1 MEIGTIKNQVVE
13 IANNQT
19 SLRLIVEKKKLE
31 KDSVSISEDA
41 KVKLAELTE
50 KAKEI
55 QNESAELSLKQLTVK
70 NRIESGYY
78 DTPEFNQKLA
88 ELLTDKFLNEF
99 EG

>member
-19 SLRLIVEKKKLE
+19 SSRLIVEKKKLE

-50 KAKEI
+50 KAKEV
-55 QNESAELSLKQLTVK
+55 QNDSAELSLKQLTVK
-70 NRIESGYY
+70 NRIENGYY

-88 ELLTDKFLNEF
+88 ELLTDKFLDESI
-99 EG
+99 

>member
-19 SLRLIVEKKKLE
+19 SSRLIVEKKKLE

-50 KAKEI
+50 KAKED
-55 QNESAELSLKQLTVK
+55 QNDSAELSLKQLTVK
-70 NRIESGYY
+70 NRIENGYY

-88 ELLTDKFLNEF
+88 ELLTDKFLDESI
-99 EG
+99 